1 MSATTRDERAPRS
14 RWRALIWIIPAALV
28 VMLVVVLVARY
39 LLDQPAVR
47 SFMSTYPGDSAL
59 PAGAPVGFPAFVGWQ
74 HVLNS
79 FFLLF
84 ILRSGWQIRSK
95 KRPTAFWIRRNDGV
109 ISTPN
114 PPVRIGISTWLHLA
128 VDALWVLNGAVFY
141 VLVFCTNQWTR
152 IIPTRWDV
160 FPNAVTT
167 AIRYASLNWPTND
180 GWANYN
186 ALQLISYFVTVFVAA
201 PLALATGIRMMPG
214 LTYRLRGFDRVFPIR
229 VARGIHVVVMVYF
242 VAFVIVH
249 VTLVLATGALRNLN
263 HIYAGRDDQSWIGF
277 AIFAGTVVLMIVL
290 WFAAKPAVIARLAGL
305 TGTVRR

>member
-1 MSATTRDERAPRS
+1 MSATTRDDRAPRS

-28 VMLVVVLVARY
+28 VMVVVVLLARY
-39 LLDQPAVR
+39 LRDQPGVA
-47 SFMSTYPGDSAL
+47 SFMTTYPGESAL
-59 PAGAPVGFPAFVGWQ
+59 PAGTPVGFPAFVEWQ

-95 KRPTAFWIRRNDGV
+95 KRPYAFWIRRNEGA
-109 ISTPN
+109 IKTPN

-128 VDALWVLNGAVFY
+128 VDALWVLNGIVFY
-141 VLVFCTNQWTR
+141 VLIFCTSQWAR
-152 IIPTRWDV
+152 IVPTRWDV

-167 AIRYASLNWPTND
+167 AVRYASLSWPTND

-186 ALQLISYFVTVFVAA
+186 ALQLISYFVTVFIAA
-201 PLALATGIRMMPG
+201 PLALVTGIRLMPG
-214 LTYRLRGFDRVFPIR
+214 LAYRLRGLDRVFPLR
-229 VARGIHVVVMVYF
+229 VARGVHVVVMVFF
-242 VAFVIVH
+242 VAFIIVH
-249 VTLVLATGALRNLN
+249 VTLVLATNTLRNLN
-263 HIYAGRDDQSWIGF
+263 HMYAGRDDQSWIGF

-290 WFAAKPAVIARLAGL
+290 WFAARPAVITRLAGL